1 MFTSI
6 VFSSYVSL
14 FCCRIAVFLF
24 WFCSNI
30 VSYSQWILLKKSAFF
45 RTFLFWSTGTAHK
58 VCIILCII
66 YKIRLVSTKNE
77 SSCEREW
84 EIEWERVA
92 FVHFY
97 RFPCSIPWFKGFL
110 CSTLDIFGWNHA
122 LKYPRKLNGLTWTY
136 PAMGLSVGMLARLTC
151 MCSCLGKFEMKWTF
165 ELHVVLHVVEMA
177 RIKLSSNLPSQCLGV
192 IGEQAWHWGHFLG
205 VLLRCSSHAALTNS
219 KMFITICRSIYHV
232 LCYLSFVIRIW
243 NIEPHFHIASEMSVQ
258 MRFACLLF
266 CVLADFFSVS
276 LQSHKFPHQFDLHE
290 PRHF

>member
-110 CSTLDIFGWNHA
+110 CSILDIFGWNHA

-151 MCSCLGKFEMKWTF
+151 MCSCLGKFEMNIW
-165 ELHVVLHVVEMA
+165 A
-177 RIKLSSNLPSQCLGV
+177 PRGSSCSWNGSNKTIIQLAISMFRGHL
-192 IGEQAWHWGHFLG
+192 EQAWHWGLFSG
-205 VLLRCSSHAALTNS
+205 CAFE
-219 KMFITICRSIYHV
+219 MFISRC
-232 LCYLSFVIRIW
+232 
-243 NIEPHFHIASEMSVQ
+243 
-258 MRFACLLF
+258 
-266 CVLADFFSVS
+266 
-276 LQSHKFPHQFDLHE
+276 SHKFKNVYHNLQIDLSCFMLPFLCYSYME
-290 PRHF
+290 YWTTFSYRIRNVRSNAVRLFIVLCACGFFLCLFTIS